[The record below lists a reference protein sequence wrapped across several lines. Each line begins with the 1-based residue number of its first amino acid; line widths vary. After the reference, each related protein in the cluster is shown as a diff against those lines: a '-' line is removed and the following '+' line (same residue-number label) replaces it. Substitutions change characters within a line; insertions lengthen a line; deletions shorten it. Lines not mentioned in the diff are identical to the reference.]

1 LLTGVLLP
9 PPQVDSIRAA
19 KAHGQLVLLRT
30 FVDSVAEAERLGR
43 LRGASVAVL
52 RQLAALFGLTLLEA
66 AAGDLLEAGY
76 LGGQQAAALR
86 AAQRAHLALL
96 RPNAVA
102 LVDAFGLTDYELN
115 SALGRGDGDVYRS
128 LLEMARGSPLNES
141 EEGPAWEGVLK
152 PVMLRARAKL

>member
-1 LLTGVLLP
+1 
-9 PPQVDSIRAA
+9 VDCIRAA

-30 FVDSVAEAERLGR
+30 FVDAADGAERTGQ

-66 AAGDLLEAGY
+66 AAGELLEDGYMAGA
-76 LGGQQAAALR
+76 QAAALR

-102 LVDAFGLTDYELN
+102 LVDAFGFTDYELN
-115 SALGRGDGDVYRS
+115 SALGRQDGDVYRS
-128 LLEMARGSPLNES
+128 LLEMAQGSPLNES
-141 EEGPAWEGVLK
+141 EEGPAWEAVLK